1 MTKKIPGLFIVLI
14 LSGCV
19 SPGTQPE
26 KYEKNNDDP
35 YKNSTVNTIRE
46 NQEIYRE
53 QLRIKQHSGGEG

>member
-1 MTKKIPGLFIVLI
+1 MVLI

-19 SPGTQPE
+19 SEGTQPE

-53 QLRIKQHSGGEG
+53 QLRIKQHTGGEG

>member
-1 MTKKIPGLFIVLI
+1 MTKKILSLFIVLI

-19 SPGTQPE
+19 SQGTRPE
-26 KYEKNNDDP
+26 KYEKSNDDP

-53 QLRIKQHSGGEG
+53 QLRIKQHTGGEG